1 MKTTKITISLIIEEE
16 SNTLIGSVMNRVK
29 KIVCNSKKD
38 TDIDFLGVT
47 GSVEFTEQR
56 IENGCLIIK
65 SKV

>member
-1 MKTTKITISLIIEEE
+1 MKTTKIKITLVVE
-16 SNTLIGSVMNRVK
+16 SDSALIGSIMNRVK
-29 KIVCNSKKD
+29 EIVCNSKKD

-47 GSVEFTEQR
+47 GSVEFQEQR